1 MQCSLTHLVFG
12 RKQPTKFRK
21 VVIDHSKYSDSA
33 IAALVFGHMMNIVE
47 DFERFFLIKIQ

>member
-1 MQCSLTHLVFG
+1 MN
-12 RKQPTKFRK
+12 TKFGYYLQSTPT
-21 VVIDHSKYSDSA
+21 VIDHSKYSDSA